1 MWWRTSSNN
10 WINRPKAAKARC
22 GLHCGL
28 RSRVRVLPDWSMA
41 PLGVYAVTAQ
51 RESQPAKVRLAIAAL
66 QAYLAD

>member
-1 MWWRTSSNN
+1 
-10 WINRPKAAKARC
+10 
-22 GLHCGL
+22 
-28 RSRVRVLPDWSMA
+28 MA